1 MSTAAVKKRPA
12 PLKALNKATD
22 FKKIEKAVRMI
33 LEAVGED
40 PDREGLR
47 ETPKRVAKMYDEV
60 FGGMRQDPKSVLK
73 VFRDESHEEMVIL
86 KDIPFYSMCEHHLLP
101 FAGQAHVCY
110 IPKGDRLSGISK
122 LARIVDVFAKR
133 PQVQERLTA
142 QVADTLMAE
151 LEPHGVLVVME
162 AEHYCMT
169 MRGIRK
175 AGSRMVTSAVRGAL
189 ADNEITRKEALSLIG
204 RLG

>member
-1 MSTAAVKKRPA
+1 M
-12 PLKALNKATD
+12 PLKALNRATD
-22 FKKIEKAVRMI
+22 LRKIEKAVRMI

-40 PDREGLR
+40 PGREGLR
-47 ETPKRVAKMYDEV
+47 ETPSRVAKMYDEV
-60 FGGMRQDPKSVLK
+60 FGGLRQDPKQVLK
-73 VFRDESHEEMVIL
+73 IFRDEAHEEMVIL

-110 IPKGDRLSGISK
+110 IPQGDRLSGISK

-142 QVADTLMAE
+142 QVADTLMEE
-151 LEPHGVLVVME
+151 LKPHGVLVVLE

-169 MRGIRK
+169 MRGVRK

-189 ADNEITRKEALSLIG
+189 AENEITRKEALSLIG
-204 RLG
+204 GSLG

>member
-1 MSTAAVKKRPA
+1 
-12 PLKALNKATD
+12 
-22 FKKIEKAVRMI
+22 MI

>member
-1 MSTAAVKKRPA
+1 MPAAKK
-12 PLKALNKATD
+12 KKATD
-22 FKKIEKAVRMI
+22 FRKIEKAVRMI

-60 FGGMRQDPKSVLK
+60 FAGMRQDPRQVMK
-73 VFRDESHEEMVIL
+73 VFNDDGYEEMVLL

-110 IPKGDRLSGISK
+110 IPGPGKLSGISK
-122 LARIVDVFAKR
+122 LARIVDLYSKR
-133 PQVQERLTA
+133 PQVQERLTG
-142 QVADTLMAE
+142 QIADTIME
-151 LEPHGVLVVME
+151 LLDAQGVLVVLE

-169 MRGIRK
+169 MRGVRK
-175 AGSRMVTSAVRGAL
+175 AGSRMMTSAVRGDLKTNDVTRNEAL
-189 ADNEITRKEALSLIG
+189 ALIG
-204 RLG
+204 KRL

>member
-1 MSTAAVKKRPA
+1 MAAKGKAKPRP
-12 PLKALNKATD
+12 KATD
-22 FKKIEKAVRMI
+22 LKKIEKAVRMI

-47 ETPKRVAKMYDEV
+47 ETPKRVARMYDEV
-60 FGGMRQDPKSVLK
+60 FEGLRQDPKKVLK
-73 VFRDESHEEMVIL
+73 VFRDEGHEEMVLL

-101 FAGQAHVCY
+101 FAGHAHVCY
-110 IPKGDRLSGISK
+110 IPSGDRLSGISK
-122 LARIVDVFAKR
+122 LARVVDVFAKR

-151 LEPHGVLVVME
+151 LKPHGVLVVME

-169 MRGIRK
+169 MRGVRK
-175 AGSRMVTSAVRGAL
+175 AGSKLVTSAVRGAL
-189 ADNEITRKEALSLIG
+189 ADNEITRKEALALIG
-204 RLG
+204 KVG

>member
-1 MSTAAVKKRPA
+1 MSKT
-12 PLKALNKATD
+12 PLRAKARATD
-22 FKKIEKAVRMI
+22 FRKIERAVRMI

-60 FGGMRQDPKSVLK
+60 FAGLRQDPKKILK
-73 VFRDESHEEMVIL
+73 VFPAESHQEMVLL

-101 FAGQAHVCY
+101 FAGHAHVCY
-110 IPKGDRLSGISK
+110 IPSRGNLSGISK

-142 QVADTLMAE
+142 QVADALMEQLQAQ
-151 LEPHGVLVVME
+151 GVLVVLE

-169 MRGIRK
+169 MRGVRK
-175 AGSRMVTSAVRGAL
+175 AGSRMMTSAVRGAL
-189 ADNEITRKEALSLIG
+189 DENEVTRKEALALIG
-204 RLG
+204 KPSL

>member
-1 MSTAAVKKRPA
+1 MAPRKAKTKKAAKK
-12 PLKALNKATD
+12 TD
-22 FKKIEKAVRMI
+22 FGKIEKAVRMI

-60 FGGMRQDPKSVLK
+60 FSGLRQDPKDVMK
-73 VFRDESHEEMVIL
+73 VFGDDGHEEMVLL

-110 IPKGDRLSGISK
+110 IPQPGKLSGISK
-122 LARIVDVFAKR
+122 LARIVDLFSKR
-133 PQVQERLTA
+133 PQVQERLTS
-142 QVADTLMAE
+142 QIADTIME
-151 LEPHGVLVVME
+151 LLDAQGVLVVLE

-169 MRGIRK
+169 MRGVRK
-175 AGSRMVTSAVRGAL
+175 AGSRMVTSAVRGDL
-189 ADNEITRKEALSLIG
+189 KDNDISRKEALALIG
-204 RLG
+204 KRL

>member
-1 MSTAAVKKRPA
+1 MAAKGKAKA
-12 PLKALNKATD
+12 PEATD
-22 FKKIEKAVRMI
+22 LKKIEKAVRMI

-47 ETPKRVAKMYDEV
+47 ETPKRVARMYDEV
-60 FGGMRQDPKSVLK
+60 FEGLRQDPKKVLK
-73 VFRDESHEEMVIL
+73 VFRDEGHEEMVLL

-101 FAGQAHVCY
+101 FAGHAHVCY
-110 IPKGDRLSGISK
+110 IPSGDRLSGISK
-122 LARIVDVFAKR
+122 LARVVDVFAKR

-151 LEPHGVLVVME
+151 LKPHGVLVVME

-169 MRGIRK
+169 MRGVRK
-175 AGSRMVTSAVRGAL
+175 AGSKLVTSAVRGAL
-189 ADNEITRKEALSLIG
+189 AENDITRKEALALIG
-204 RLG
+204 KVG

>member
-1 MSTAAVKKRPA
+1 VSPAAKKRPL
-12 PLKALNKATD
+12 PLKARNKATD

-60 FGGMRQDPKSVLK
+60 FGGLRQDPQDVLK
-73 VFRDESHEEMVIL
+73 VFKDEAYEEMVIL

-101 FAGQAHVCY
+101 FAGHAHVCY
-110 IPKGDRLSGISK
+110 IPSGEKLSGISK
-122 LARIVDVFAKR
+122 LARIVDLYARR

-142 QVADTLMAE
+142 QIADTLMDQ
-151 LEPHGVLVVME
+151 LQPHGVLVVLE

-169 MRGIRK
+169 MRGVRK

-189 ADNEITRKEALSLIG
+189 AENEITRKEALALIG
-204 RLG
+204 KLS

>member
-1 MSTAAVKKRPA
+1 MAVTGKAKARP
-12 PLKALNKATD
+12 KATD

-47 ETPKRVAKMYDEV
+47 ETPKRVARMYDEV
-60 FGGMRQDPKSVLK
+60 FAGLKQDPKKVLK
-73 VFRDESHEEMVIL
+73 IFKDEGHEEMVLL

-101 FAGQAHVCY
+101 FAGHAHVCY
-110 IPKGDRLSGISK
+110 IPSGDRLSGISK
-122 LARIVDVFAKR
+122 LARVVDVFAKR

-151 LEPHGVLVVME
+151 LQPHGVLVVME

-169 MRGIRK
+169 MRGVRK
-175 AGSRMVTSAVRGAL
+175 AGSRLVTSAVRGAL
-189 ADNEITRKEALSLIG
+189 AENEITRKEALALIG
-204 RLG
+204 KVG

>member
-1 MSTAAVKKRPA
+1 MATKNLKKP
-12 PLKALNKATD
+12 KATD

-60 FGGMRQDPKSVLK
+60 FQGLRQDPKKVLK
-73 VFRDESHEEMVIL
+73 VFKDEGHQEMVVL

-101 FAGQAHVCY
+101 FAGKAHVCY
-110 IPKGDRLSGISK
+110 IPSNGNLSGISK
-122 LARIVDVFAKR
+122 LARIVDLFSKR

-142 QVADTLMAE
+142 QVADTLMNE
-151 LEPHGVLVVME
+151 LKADGVLVVME
-162 AEHYCMT
+162 AEHLCMT
-169 MRGIRK
+169 MRGVSK
-175 AGSRMVTSAVRGAL
+175 AGSRMMTSAVRGSL
-189 ADNEITRKEALSLIG
+189 ADSEVTRKEALALIG
-204 RLG
+204 KS